1 MKKLAV
7 SEIFYSIQGEGQTM
21 GIPAVFLRLG
31 GCNLL
36 CESASWV
43 CDTIEVWRNSKAT
56 QFKDVICE
64 EWVERLQNGA
74 HLVITGGEPLM
85 HQRVLPLYLQWFEE
99 THKFLPTIEIETNG
113 TIVPNE
119 YMLNKVTYWN
129 VSPKL
134 ENAGEQNRK
143 EVRINPD
150 ALKLFTEQE
159 NKTIFKWVISEE
171 ADVIE
176 IGRDFG
182 NYITPEQTVLM
193 PAGSSQEE
201 LKQTR
206 DLVSKICID
215 KGLRYSDRL
224 HVVIWN
230 LKTGV

>member
-7 SEIFYSIQGEGQTM
+7 SEVFYSIQGEGQTM

-56 QFKDVICE
+56 EFKDVISE
-64 EWVERLQNGA
+64 EWVERLFNKA

-99 THKFLPTIEIETNG
+99 TYKFLPTIEIETNG

-119 YMLNKVTYWN
+119 YMLSKVSYWN

-150 ALKLFTEQE
+150 ALKVFTHQE
-159 NKTIFKWVISEE
+159 NKTIYKWVISDEE
-171 ADVIE
+171 DVIE

-182 NYITPEQTVLM
+182 DYITTEQTVLM
-193 PAGSSQEE
+193 PAGSSQDE